1 MAFYEWWCPRCR
13 VTHPP
18 GRKVCVHCGGPVQTS
33 RDAAPAFDPRAAL
46 EARLGLPQPGGDEPV
61 AAEPAEA
68 ESRASRGARLGTTL
82 VWVVL
87 AVVAT
92 LLRLCQEQ
100 G

>member
-1 MAFYEWWCPRCR
+1 

-18 GRKVCVHCGGPVQTS
+18 GRKVCVHCGGRVQTS
-33 RDAAPAFDPRAAL
+33 RDAAPALDPLATRLRLPGPAGEEQDL
-46 EARLGLPQPGGDEPV
+46 ED
-61 AAEPAEA
+61 AAEPE
-68 ESRASRGARLGTTL
+68 SRGARGARIGMTL

-87 AVVAT
+87 AAVAT